1 MRHENAGTSTPL
13 FDELLTAHGR
23 PVNQPKFDTDG
34 CDDVFADKH
43 DDDVAL
49 EYSALRKLP
58 YPELYI

>member
-1 MRHENAGTSTPL
+1 MNPL